1 MAKKM
6 KKLLALVLVLALC
19 AGQVAIPVA
28 ATENTEGTD
37 PAPATSA
44 SESAPADSSAGSGS
58 SGGSGSSSDNG
69 SSGSSDKPAPSTG
82 GGEPTRSEHTEV
94 TTDPAS
100 GSQTTVTQVT
110 TTDPATGTTTE
121 STTTEVVTTSNGGT
135 QTEMN
140 KDWSSTTTQES
151 SETQNGNPTIQTD
164 TEIITTVTGSEDTI
178 ETITQEGDTTKTSG
192 QIEGQE
198 STDIDGTTVITTT
211 ETGVVVDHENVTD
224 DTVTSGEW
232 TDGETTNEDYAPGTV
247 TTGEWVDGKIRPG
260 EIVDEKTETG
270 GGTITPEHNGDVP
283 LNLKPNET
291 WVTKTYDVELEDVAN
306 LPADTSKYTVSEKKD
321 SQGNLIGWTVT
332 YKEIVTTDPTPA
344 SSTVTDKGQW
354 SETEKS
360 KDTYINPG
368 DYTVGSTTTGDDI
381 DNLDNGESVTVTYED
396 IYVNG
401 VYEGYRII
409 KTTTTKVTGDPTDEA
424 VGTRTDAQRTENVGE
439 TQDAGFIMPDKPEEG
454 ITANE
459 YGGETTVIVEEI
471 QEDGQPRGYTVT
483 TEIRNQDGVLLR
495 TETRNIYGTDHTSQT
510 TTVTDPTA
518 ERTTTTTLTTVTEVE
533 EVRTIETTQAMEL
546 VKERLQTYKTTIVN
560 ENEVYQLV
568 DTDDGMYFLYQGKM
582 YQVEAI
588 GSHGDA
594 TVKTL
599 TPDKDLITAKDGSD
613 LRNKNGTSTGL
624 FSGYSN
630 EDNDKFPDGYDFRYV
645 GNGAASV
652 LRVNYNDGSTT
663 TNHQFALRD
672 AKGNLHYVY
681 CCDLDTSA
689 VAGTYYE
696 IENLKDSGYY
706 STDAGSDVV
715 DHIRTIATNG
725 FWATEGGKN
734 TTGTLAAVKQLLK
747 NYDKYFDADLTAVA
761 NSLTEG
767 QALTATQA
775 ALWAFGNKGSTPDAD
790 DLVGTWKTTG
800 AASDSE
806 DERNVKALYK
816 LLTSDLL
823 KNDTADT
830 STDLLDTSDVKG
842 SSITIHGEATN
853 ADGSTKT
860 VGGKT
865 VYNTDVTL
873 ELAVI
878 KSDLTGNLKVVVM
891 QDGKKVKEVQ
901 LVTEDSNLFGKIIA
915 DGKEVGASYT
925 IKNLELIE
933 GVNFTLNLEGTQNLK
948 EGVYLYTANGGDTTS
963 QTFVGVASGKR
974 DVDLEVDLVFN
985 VEDPEISY
993 KRTKTTELREDTQT
1007 GTQTSNRTDRKVNTK
1022 TVRSGD
1028 TKTTSSHAI
1037 DVVATITKTETRKS
1051 VTKEDRSWKAFYEYL
1066 LTITR
1071 GGDEEDTGRRDG
1083 KGITILDEEVPL
1095 AKAPKTG
1102 DLSGIWLAISGL
1114 SLGGVV
1120 LLNHKRKEDI

>member
-6 KKLLALVLVLALC
+6 KKFLALVLALALC
-19 AGQVAIPVA
+19 AGQMAVPVA
-28 ATENTEGTD
+28 ATEGTGGEASSHAVQVSEP
-37 PAPATSA
+37 PA
-44 SESAPADSSAGSGS
+44 
-58 SGGSGSSSDNG
+58 
-69 SSGSSDKPAPSTG
+69 G
-82 GGEPTRSEHTEV
+82 GGEPARSETVTV
-94 TTDPAS
+94 TTDPAT
-100 GSQTTVTQVT
+100 GSETTVTQVT
-110 TTDPATGTTTE
+110 TSDPGTGTTAE
-121 STTTEVVTTSNGGT
+121 STTTEVVTVSGGGS
-135 QTEMN
+135 QIEVN
-140 KDWSSTTTQES
+140 KDWSSTTTQTG
-151 SETQNGNPTIQTD
+151 SETQTGNPTIQTE
-164 TEIITTVTGSEDTI
+164 TEVVTTITGSEETTQTTSQSGDI
-178 ETITQEGDTTKTSG
+178 ERTSG

-232 TDGETTNEDYAPGTV
+232 TDGEATNEDYVSGTV
-247 TTGEWVDGKIRPG
+247 TTGEWVDGKIQSG
-260 EIVDEKTETG
+260 EIVSDKTETG
-270 GGTITPEHNGDVP
+270 GGTITLEHEDDVT
-283 LNLKPNET
+283 LNLKPNEK

-306 LPADTSKYTVSEKKD
+306 LPADTSKYTVTEKKD
-321 SQGNLIGWTVT
+321 SKGNLIGWTVT
-332 YKEIVTTDPTPA
+332 YKEIVTTDPTPT
-344 SSTVTDKGQW
+344 SSTVTDNGQW
-354 SETEKS
+354 TETGKP

-368 DYTVGSTTTGDDI
+368 GYTVGSTTTGDDI

-409 KTTTTKVTGDPTDEA
+409 KTTTTKVTGDPTDED

-439 TQDAGFIMPDKPEEG
+439 TQNAGFTMPDKPEEG
-454 ITANE
+454 VTANE
-459 YGGETTVIVEEI
+459 YGGETTVTVEEI
-471 QEDGQPRGYTVT
+471 LENGQPRGYTVT
-483 TEIRNQDGVLLR
+483 TEIRNNDGVLLR

-533 EVRTIETTQAMEL
+533 EVRTIETNQAMEL
-546 VKERLQTYKTTIVN
+546 VKQRLQTYETTIVN

-582 YQVEAI
+582 YKVEAI

-599 TPDKDLITAKDGSD
+599 TPDKDLITAKEGSD
-613 LRNKNGTSTGL
+613 LRNKNGTSNGL
-624 FSGYSN
+624 FSGYNS
-630 EDNDKFPDGYDFRYV
+630 DNFPVGYDFRYV
-645 GNGAASV
+645 GNGAAST
-652 LRVNYNDGSTT
+652 LRVNYNNGSTT

-672 AKGNLHYVY
+672 AQGNLHYVY

-747 NYDKYFDADLTAVA
+747 DYDKHFDADLTAVA

-775 ALWAFGNKGSTPDAD
+775 ALWAFGNKGSTPNAA
-790 DLVGTWKTTG
+790 DLVGVWKTTG
-800 AASDSE
+800 AVSDSE
-806 DERNVKALYK
+806 DERNVKALYT
-816 LLTSDLL
+816 LLISDRL

-873 ELAVI
+873 ELAVT

-891 QDGKKVKEVQ
+891 QGGKKVKEVQ

-948 EGVYLYTANGGDTTS
+948 EGVYLYTAKGGDAAS

-993 KRTKTTELREDTQT
+993 KRTKTTEIREDTQT

-1022 TVRSGD
+1022 TDKSGD

-1071 GGDEEDTGRRDG
+1071 GDDEEEDTGRKG
-1083 KGITILDEEVPL
+1083 AKGITILDEEVPL

-1114 SLGGVV
+1114 SLGGVA
-1120 LLNHKRKEDI
+1120 LLNRKRKEEV